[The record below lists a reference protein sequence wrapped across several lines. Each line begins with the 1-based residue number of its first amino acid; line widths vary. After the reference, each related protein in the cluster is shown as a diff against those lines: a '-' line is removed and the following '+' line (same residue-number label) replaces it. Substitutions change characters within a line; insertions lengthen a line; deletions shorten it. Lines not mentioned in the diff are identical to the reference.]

1 MKSIELMNVT
11 VVGLGLIGGSI
22 AKALNDINP
31 QNIWGIDISH
41 DVLEKA
47 IEEKIIDKGC
57 INSRDIL
64 SKSDLVIISLY
75 PADTINFIKNNMNN
89 FKSGAIITD
98 TAGIKGN
105 LVESINDVL
114 RDDLEYIGGHPMA
127 GKECSGIEN
136 SSKEML
142 KGANYIITPTRNN
155 EKDTIDFITDLVTKL
170 GFENVSCI
178 DPDKHD
184 SIIALTSQLPHVIAT
199 AAVMINDYNN
209 IDKFVGGSYQDIT
222 RVADINSK
230 LWTELFV
237 SNSDKLGEQLQKF
250 EDAINKF
257 KTLIINKDAE
267 AVNKLLDEGGIRKR
281 GYSWSK

>member
-41 DVLEKA
+41 DVLERA
-47 IEEKIIDKGC
+47 IEEKIIDKGY
-57 INSRDIL
+57 IDSRDIL

-75 PADTINFIKNNMNN
+75 PADTINFIKKNMNN

-136 SSKEML
+136 SSKEMF

-155 EKDTIDFITDLVTKL
+155 KKDTIDFITDLVIKL

-230 LWTELFV
+230 LWTELFI
-237 SNSDKLGEQLQKF
+237 SNSDKLAEQLQKF